1 MENKWRKLLNGL
13 SKQEKDKEKKRIT
26 WEDIGLTRLVIII
39 LAGIFLLILS
49 LPSGTLSGKQP
60 KPVQKKSEL
69 SQEDGEDVAW
79 AAMNAYGERQEKK
92 IRKLL
97 SQVEGVGKVE
107 VMVTIASSEEK
118 KTLQDETN
126 QQENLQ
132 ETDSAG
138 GNRNQSTG
146 SLQTETVLVDR
157 GEGEQPY
164 VVKLQSP
171 IVEGV
176 VVVAQGAGAASVEKE
191 IIEAVQALFPVQPH
205 KIKVMK
211 ME

>member
-1 MENKWRKLLNGL
+1 MENKWRKLINGL
-13 SKQEKDKEKKRIT
+13 SSKESRGEKKRIT
-26 WEDIGLTRLVIII
+26 WDDIGVARLIIII

-49 LPSGTLSGKQP
+49 LPSGTLSGRKT
-60 KPVQKKSEL
+60 KPDQKKSEL
-69 SQEDGEDVAW
+69 SQEDSEDVAW

-92 IRKLL
+92 IRKIL

-118 KTLQDETN
+118 KTLQDEKN
-126 QQENLQ
+126 EQENLQ
-132 ETDSAG
+132 ETDSSG
-138 GNRNQSTG
+138 GNRNQNTS
-146 SLQTETVLVDR
+146 SLQTETVLVNG
-157 GEGEQPY
+157 GEGDQPY

-171 IVEGV
+171 CVEGV
-176 VVVAQGAGAASVEKE
+176 VVVAQGAGAANVEKE